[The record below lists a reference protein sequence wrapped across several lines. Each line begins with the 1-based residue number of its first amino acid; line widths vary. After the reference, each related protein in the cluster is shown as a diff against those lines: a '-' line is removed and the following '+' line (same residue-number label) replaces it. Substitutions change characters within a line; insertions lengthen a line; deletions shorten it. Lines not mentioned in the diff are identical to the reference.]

1 MKFFSLALLVVAAQA
16 IMLTPEEKADQQGPP
31 PMHDGEHSDGEHSDH
46 GPSREDIMAMIMEVD
61 GKGDGNGWINEE
73 EARIAAEILGAP
85 ESEMSEI
92 LAPFQGG

>member
-1 MKFFSLALLVVAAQA
+1 MKFFQIALLVVAAQA

-31 PMHDGEHSDGEHSDH
+31 PMKDGEHSDH

>member
-31 PMHDGEHSDGEHSDH
+31 PMCDGEHSDH
-46 GPSREDIMAMIMEVD
+46 EPSREEIMATIMHVD
-61 GKGDGNGWINEE
+61 GKGDGNGWINED
-73 EARIAAEILGAP
+73 EARIAAEMLGAP

-92 LAPFQGG
+92 LEPFQGG